1 MDERIINLPLILL
14 ISYITINLITLG
26 NTQMMLSESLEETI
40 QRAQKEAMNVTNRE
54 ESSSSNRRS
63 DMKLIQSDGNYYKK
77 RQSNKAGGKRYEGLF
92 YSRGYSIFGDID
104 SETTTFQYGGKIT
117 KYGKRSRKYSD
128 RDTIGSSD
136 RYASSYI
143 KDDFKIRAKSK
154 KKYAKDYN
162 GMSEMTGME
171 KQISGIRKT
180 NGNEGEIKSN
190 KESEFREAR
199 NRTEGTSSFNTR
211 G

>member
-1 MDERIINLPLILL
+1 
-14 ISYITINLITLG
+14 
-26 NTQMMLSESLEETI
+26 MMLSESLEDTI
-40 QRAQKEAMNVTNRE
+40 ERAQKEAMNVTNRE
-54 ESSSSNRRS
+54 RSSSSNGRN
-63 DMKLIQSDGNYYKK
+63 DVKLIQSDGNYYKK
-77 RQSNKAGGKRYEGLF
+77 RQSNKSGGKRYEGLF

-162 GMSEMTGME
+162 GMSEMTGMDV
-171 KQISGIRKT
+171 QISGIRKT
-180 NGNEGEIKSN
+180 NGNERQTKSN
-190 KESEFREAR
+190 KESESREAR
-199 NRTEGTSSFNTR
+199 NRTVDTRSFNTR

>member
-1 MDERIINLPLILL
+1 MWSSLQD
-14 ISYITINLITLG
+14 TI
-26 NTQMMLSESLEETI
+26 EK
-40 QRAQKEAMNVTNRE
+40 AQKEAMNVTSRE
-54 ESSSSNRRS
+54 ESSSGSRRNDLS
-63 DMKLIQSDGNYYKK
+63 LSQSDGNYYKK

-117 KYGKRSRKYSD
+117 KYGKRRRKYSD

-162 GMSEMTGME
+162 GMSEMTGRDM
-171 KQISGIRKT
+171 QISGIRNNNQNKGRTET
-180 NGNEGEIKSN
+180 NTDS
-190 KESEFREAR
+190 ESRESR
-199 NRTEGTSSFNTR
+199 NRTEDTRNFNMH
-211 G
+211 

>member
-1 MDERIINLPLILL
+1 MEERTINLHLILL
-14 ISYITINLITLG
+14 ITYITINLVTLG
-26 NTQMMLSESLEETI
+26 NTQMSMSDSLMETI
-40 QRAQKEAMNVTNRE
+40 DRAQNEAMNVTSRE
-54 ESSSSNRRS
+54 ESSSGSGRN

-136 RYASSYI
+136 RYSSSYI

-162 GMSEMTGME
+162 GMSEMTGRDM
-171 KQISGIRKT
+171 QISGIRNNNENKGRTET
-180 NGNEGEIKSN
+180 NKDSQSR
-190 KESEFREAR
+190 ESR
-199 NRTEGTSSFNTR
+199 NRTEDTRNFNMH
-211 G
+211 